1 MKLWCAPC
9 FFPRYGE
16 LMLCGIMWKWDL
28 RSSPIFFFPHSWR
41 QLGLIWQPIART
53 HAPAKKREKNCI
65 KIYRYLW
72 YFNSYQVFII
82 ASNCF
87 ITHLKQFSFAK
98 IKWIILIY
106 IADLKILVGQVLLIK
121 LGSIPSY
128 NSTRWKVLSNK
139 SRQQTHQYKLWSR
152 ITFYRNRETLTSVD
166 IKSSTRSRRK
176 FVFLPLWEVHLCI
189 DFLTTWEEIVI
200 LLFLPTQ
207 ISHAF

>member
-1 MKLWCAPC
+1 MKCHKEGFLLGPNTCHNGGESKKWNNDALHV
-9 FFPRYGE
+9 FFPRYRE
-16 LMLCGIMWKWDL
+16 LMLCGRSLWDL
-28 RSSPIFFFPHSWR
+28 GSSPIFFFPHSWR

-106 IADLKILVGQVLLIK
+106 IADLKILVGQVLFDK
-121 LGSIPSY
+121 
-128 NSTRWKVLSNK
+128 
-139 SRQQTHQYKLWSR
+139 
-152 ITFYRNRETLTSVD
+152 
-166 IKSSTRSRRK
+166 
-176 FVFLPLWEVHLCI
+176 
-189 DFLTTWEEIVI
+189 TWVY
-200 LLFLPTQ
+200 
-207 ISHAF
+207 S